1 LTVVKTIQNRTKTK
15 FCKYSKYER
24 ILCILSIDRNMFTR
38 TYIYKALKLGNINLY
53 GRTSTSV
60 MSKIHAKQPH

>member
-1 LTVVKTIQNRTKTK
+1 LTVVKTIQKRTKPNFANTANMTEYYV
-15 FCKYSKYER
+15 FCLL
-24 ILCILSIDRNMFTR
+24 IVLCLLAK
-38 TYIYKALKLGNINLY
+38 YIYKALKLGNINLY